1 VPLSPC
7 TERAGKDAF
16 LYGRVSIVVVAAAPL
31 IPVFNRRRLDVVSKG
46 GGNYEFHPV
55 CFALFDQM

>member
-1 VPLSPC
+1 V
-7 TERAGKDAF
+7 
-16 LYGRVSIVVVAAAPL
+16 RVSIVVVAAAPL
-31 IPVFNRRRLDVVSKG
+31 VPVFNRRRLDVVSKG